1 MRWEVCEGKEHRVA
15 ARAELAIALG
25 ISNDLGVKWGLPKRR
40 MLCSILLQPC
50 IFFALPISCPAVQGT
65 AWSHVN
71 KEKIT
76 SYMIREL
83 KENLFLLRV
92 SQWLWQ
98 WFANIGLW
106 PQVNFFFFSP
116 LGFGYSHEPGRDL
129 CQLKCM
135 AATGVS
141 WSLELSGVTTGWSL
155 GRQHYRVRN
164 KHLPG
169 ADFP

>member
-50 IFFALPISCPAVQGT
+50 IFFALPISCPAVQDT

-106 PQVNFFFFSP
+106 PQVNFFFFPPRFWVQSRAWQ
-116 LGFGYSHEPGRDL
+116 GFVSAKMHGSNWRLLEFGAEWGHNRMEFG
-129 CQLKCM
+129 K
-135 AATGVS
+135 AALQG
-141 WSLELSGVTTGWSL
+141 
-155 GRQHYRVRN
+155 
-164 KHLPG
+164 
-169 ADFP
+169 